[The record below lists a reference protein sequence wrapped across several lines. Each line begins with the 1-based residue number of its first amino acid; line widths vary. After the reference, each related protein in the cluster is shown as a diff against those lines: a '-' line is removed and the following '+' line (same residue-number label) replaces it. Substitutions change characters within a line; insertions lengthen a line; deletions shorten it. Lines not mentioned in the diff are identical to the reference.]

1 MKLPVTAAIDWP
13 KSVPVGAPAP
23 GLGIKSP
30 YQALNLR
37 VLQGKTIDEF
47 DPFTPR

>member
-13 KSVPVGAPAP
+13 KSVPSVFLPW
-23 GLGIKSP
+23 SP
-30 YQALNLR
+30 HKESLSSVNLR